1 MSQEINWER
10 LRREAEEA
18 YREEARRRQKIGEEA
33 TADAEELAARVRQKD
48 GATAWG
54 EVGEQDVYVYRGPVM
69 LAHLPPSTLFN
80 PTETPKGMA
89 LRTQLLSPSR
99 GHYVEGPSWEP
110 GEWTFA
116 GRGHPGE

>member
-10 LRREAEEA
+10 LRREAEEH
-18 YREEARRRQKIGEEA
+18 YRNEAKRRRKLGDQA
-33 TADAEELAARVRQKD
+33 RDDAEQLARKAE
-48 GATAWG
+48 G
-54 EVGEQDVYVYRGPVM
+54 ERSRGVDVVADQSVYIYNGKIM
-69 LAHLPPSTLFN
+69 LAKLPASSLFN

-89 LRTQLLSPSR
+89 LRTQLLSRSR

>member
-1 MSQEINWER
+1 MSKEINWER
-10 LRREAEEA
+10 LRREAEEH
-18 YREEARRRQKIGEEA
+18 YRQEAERRRKIGEEA
-33 TADAEELAARVRQKD
+33 MEDAERLARKAE
-48 GATAWG
+48 ATRERGVDVVAD
-54 EVGEQDVYVYRGPVM
+54 QSVYVYNGKIM
-69 LAHLPPSTLFN
+69 LAKLPPSSLFN

>member
-1 MSQEINWER
+1 MSQDINWER

-18 YREEARRRQKIGEEA
+18 YRKEAERRRKIGEQAME
-33 TADAEELAARVRQKD
+33 DAEQLARKAEVERARGVDVVADQS
-48 GATAWG
+48 
-54 EVGEQDVYVYRGPVM
+54 VYVYNGPVM
-69 LAHLPPSTLFN
+69 LAHLPASTLFN